1 MQKTRPVVVVSDDR
15 IGKLGLSIVVPITD
29 WKEHYARAPWMV
41 RLDPTPQNGLT
52 KPSAG
57 DTFQVRSLAHERLR
71 VQLGVLPDAL
81 LDTLAQAI
89 ALCVGYRAP

>member
-1 MQKTRPVVVVSDDR
+1 MRKTRPVVVVGDDR

-41 RLDPTPQNGLT
+41 RLDPAVENGLT

-57 DTFQVRSLAHERLR
+57 DAFQVRSISHERLLTR
-71 VQLGVLPDAL
+71 LGVVSADLVDAL
-81 LDTLAQAI
+81 AVAI
-89 ALCVGYRAP
+89 ALCVGYRAG